1 MIIVLPILV
10 LLVFGLSSSTGGSSG
25 ASSSGGRS
33 SLKETVVY
41 QQPQQQQPQVIVVQS
56 PSGDPQQQAA
66 VQPAPDNQQ
75 KPQTKQASPVRNFAV
90 KSYSQISKDSQK
102 GSGEYLNSLILLM
115 ESEGIPKDEALPLIK
130 RALRKSNGKAEVF
143 GDELEKS
150 L

>member
-1 MIIVLPILV
+1 MIIVLPLLV

-25 ASSSGGRS
+25 ASSSKGKNS
-33 SLKETVVY
+33 HKETVVY
-41 QQPQQQQPQVIVVQS
+41 QPQPQQQQQPQVIFVPS
-56 PSGDPQQQAA
+56 PSVTPQQQTV
-66 VQPAPDNQQ
+66 VQPAPA
-75 KPQTKQASPVRNFAV
+75 PQATQASPIKNFAV
-90 KSYSQISKDSQK
+90 KSYGKISKDSQK

-130 RALRKSNGKAEVF
+130 RALRKSNGNAEVF

>member
-1 MIIVLPILV
+1 MIIVPILV

-25 ASSSGGRS
+25 ASSSGGKS
-33 SLKETVVY
+33 SHKETVVY
-41 QQPQQQQPQVIVVQS
+41 QPPPQQQQPQVIVVQS
-56 PSGDPQQQAA
+56 PSVPPQQQAA
-66 VQPAPDNQQ
+66 VQPVPDNQQ
-75 KPQTKQASPVRNFAV
+75 KPQATQASPVRNFAV
-90 KSYSQISKDSQK
+90 KSYDKISKDSQK

-130 RALRKSNGKAEVF
+130 RALRKSNGNAEVF

>member
-1 MIIVLPILV
+1 MIIVVPLLV

-25 ASSSGGRS
+25 ASSSGRRS
-33 SLKETVVY
+33 NSNQTVVH
-41 QQPQQQQPQVIVVQS
+41 QPPPQQQQPQVIVVQS
-56 PSGDPQQQAA
+56 PSGTPKPQAA
-66 VQPAPDNQQ
+66 VQPAPAQA
-75 KPQTKQASPVRNFAV
+75 KQASPIRNFAV

-115 ESEGIPKDEALPLIK
+115 ESEGIPKDEAQPLIK
-130 RALRKSNGKAEVF
+130 RALRKSNGNAEVF